1 MKQVARGNQILAVSN
16 SIFWQEN
23 LASQSSASQVL
34 MALKYCVLKG
44 WKEKER
50 KKREKKK
57 KKERGK
63 EEFSSISG
71 KKYYLFTFSP
81 KKNLC
86 NFEQLRW
93 NAMINNALN
102 LQYWKEKKSKH

>member
-57 KKERGK
+57 KKGRV
-63 EEFSSISG
+63 
-71 KKYYLFTFSP
+71 FTDIGQKVLPIYFFT

-102 LQYWKEKKSKH
+102 LQYWKGKKSKH

>member
-16 SIFWQEN
+16 SIFRQEN

-50 KKREKKK
+50 KKREKTEK

-63 EEFSSISG
+63 EEFSPISG

-81 KKNLC
+81 KKISVTLSN
-86 NFEQLRW
+86 
-93 NAMINNALN
+93 
-102 LQYWKEKKSKH
+102 

>member
-71 KKYYLFTFSP
+71 KKYLPIYFFT
-81 KKNLC
+81 KKIC